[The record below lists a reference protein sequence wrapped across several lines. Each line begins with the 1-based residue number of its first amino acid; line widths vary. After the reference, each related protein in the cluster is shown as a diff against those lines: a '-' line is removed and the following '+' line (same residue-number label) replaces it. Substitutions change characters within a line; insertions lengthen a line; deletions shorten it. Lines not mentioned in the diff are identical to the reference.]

1 MKEKILLIILL
12 FATHLFSQNV
22 IVVVIDGARYTETF
36 GGPGTYIPHL
46 YNDLKPS
53 GYLYTNFR
61 IDYPSGRTETCPGHA
76 AIETGTWQP
85 IANNGSERPTNPTV
99 FEYLRKEN
107 GNQQADCYVVTGKDK
122 LDILTYSDFSDY
134 GSPYAGTWVGD
145 NDKDDA
151 QTYLKVISVMQNY
164 SPKILVI
171 NFAEVD
177 VAGHIGSENIYH
189 NALLNAD
196 NLVYQLYQTIEAG
209 TYGYTL
215 ENTTLFIT
223 NDHGRHTD
231 NFSGHG
237 DGCEGCTHIMLLAL
251 GRNVTEGVENPYL
264 HYQIDIAPTIGDLL
278 GFSTP
283 QAIGTSLYDDI
294 SSLPVQLTSFSASV
308 LEIGVK
314 LSWRTET
321 EVDNYGFEIER
332 KNPPLNP
339 LPGGEL
345 KGWVKIGFVEG
356 HGNSNSPKDYSYVDN
371 NITGGNYSYR
381 LKQID
386 TDGSF
391 EYSKIIE
398 VQFGL
403 PQKYELSQNYP
414 NPFNPVTT
422 IQFSIP
428 QSGNVKLSVYNLLGE
443 QVAVLV
449 NEFKDAGVH
458 TINFSAA
465 YGSASGGT
473 AFRLESGVYIYKLEV
488 NGLVHSRKMML
499 VK

>member
-1 MKEKILLIILL
+1 VKEKILLIIIL
-12 FATHLFSQNV
+12 FATYLFSQNV

-107 GNQQADCYVVTGKDK
+107 GNQQADCYAVTGKDK

-134 GSPYAGTWVGD
+134 GSPYGGTWVGD

-177 VAGHIGSENIYH
+177 AAGHIGSENIYH

-321 EVDNYGFEIER
+321 EVDNYGFEVER
-332 KNPPLNP
+332 AQINSNF
-339 LPGGEL
+339 EIQNSNFE
-345 KGWVKIGFVEG
+345 KIGLVEG

-371 NITGGNYSYR
+371 KVTGGNYSYR

-422 IQFSIP
+422 IQFSLP

-443 QVAVLV
+443 QVIDLV
-449 NEFKDAGVH
+449 DEFK
-458 TINFSAA
+458 
-465 YGSASGGT
+465 
-473 AFRLESGVYIYKLEV
+473 ESGVHATNFNASELNSGLYIYKLET
-488 NGLVHSRKMML
+488 NGFVQSKKMIL
-499 VK
+499 IK